1 MRKHSSL
8 LSRVQFGL
16 LPCLWFRF
24 RISFPIYS
32 KRIFKGDSF
41 SALQTGDANGGV
53 MDGQKPGRSGDRHL
67 SRARV
72 YISGS
77 QKRKI
82 ETEKKEK
89 TQQVIQKNPKLTSFF
104 QPLFSRSPGNITTE
118 SILHVAASQEQNE
131 QGEDCESQV
140 NTEGLLGVDTEQG
153 SDQEV
158 LAPTLITSKNQ
169 IIGGDD
175 IGLWP
180 PSATPEMIEYWTC
193 QGEISDLRRSN
204 GPFQKSNCAR
214 TGRSMYTSYVYQ

>member
-1 MRKHSSL
+1 
-8 LSRVQFGL
+8 
-16 LPCLWFRF
+16 
-24 RISFPIYS
+24 
-32 KRIFKGDSF
+32 
-41 SALQTGDANGGV
+41 
-53 MDGQKPGRSGDRHL
+53 L

-104 QPLFSRSPGNITTE
+104 QPLSSRSPGNITTE

-140 NTEGLLGVDTEQG
+140 NTEGLLGVDTEQD

-180 PSATPEMIEYWTC
+180 PSATPEIIEYWTC
-193 QGEISDLRRSN
+193 QGEISDLRHSN

-214 TGRSMYTSYVYQ
+214 TGRSCTPAMFTNNLKNGEVTDRAWLCYSPSKGTLYCVFCRLLGGRAKDNA